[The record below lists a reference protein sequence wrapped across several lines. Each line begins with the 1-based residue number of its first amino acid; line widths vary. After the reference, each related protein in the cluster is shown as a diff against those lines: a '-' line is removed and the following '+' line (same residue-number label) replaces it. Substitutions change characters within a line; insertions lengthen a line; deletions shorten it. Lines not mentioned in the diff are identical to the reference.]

1 MVSSPASAP
10 ICGRSYVSSRAQF
23 QEHIEEARRLHLDPC
38 VIAYHLIGLPPLVEL
53 TRLLFA
59 GLRSDKLRAQTSAI
73 SFYQLLTE
81 PYRRGREDL
90 ALQAYK
96 YLSGQRGLEIVPVTG
111 AVARQAAEVQASLGG
126 THERSIQIATALRR
140 GVRAYVTDKTA
151 LRRVAGMEVISLG
164 DYVEG

>member
-1 MVSSPASAP
+1 
-10 ICGRSYVSSRAQF
+10 
-23 QEHIEEARRLHLDPC
+23 
-38 VIAYHLIGLPPLVEL
+38 VEL
-53 TRLLFA
+53 TRLLFE

-111 AVARQAAEVQASLGG
+111 AVARQAAEVQASVGG
-126 THERSIQIATALRR
+126 SHERSVQIATALLR

-151 LRRVAGMEVISLG
+151 LRRVGGMEVISLG
-164 DYVEG
+164 DYARG

>member
-1 MVSSPASAP
+1 
-10 ICGRSYVSSRAQF
+10 
-23 QEHIEEARRLHLDPC
+23 
-38 VIAYHLIGLPPLVEL
+38 VIGYHLIALPPFVEL

-59 GLRSDKLRAQTSAI
+59 GLRSGKLRAQTSAI

-90 ALQAYK
+90 ALRAYK
-96 YLSGQRGLEIVPVTG
+96 YVSGQRGLEIVPVTG
-111 AVARQAAEVQASLGG
+111 AVARQAAEVQASVGG
-126 THERSIQIATALRR
+126 SHERSIQIATALDR

-164 DYVEG
+164 DYTRG

>member
-1 MVSSPASAP
+1 MSSQT
-10 ICGRSYVSSRAQF
+10 QF
-23 QEHIEEARRLHLDPC
+23 QEHIEEAGRLHLDPC
-38 VIAYHLIGLPPLVEL
+38 VIGYHLIGLAPFVEL

-59 GLRSDKLRAQTSAI
+59 GLRSGKLRAQTSAI

-90 ALQAYK
+90 ALRAYK

-111 AVARQAAEVQASLGG
+111 AVARQAAEVQASVGG
-126 THERSIQIATALRR
+126 SHERSIQIATALGR

-164 DYVEG
+164 DYTRG

>member
-1 MVSSPASAP
+1 M
-10 ICGRSYVSSRAQF
+10 
-23 QEHIEEARRLHLDPC
+23 
-38 VIAYHLIGLPPLVEL
+38 IGLPPFVEL

-59 GLRSDKLRAQTSAI
+59 GLRSGKLRAQTSAI

-90 ALQAYK
+90 ALRAYK

-111 AVARQAAEVQASLGG
+111 AVARQAAEVQASVGG
-126 THERSIQIATALRR
+126 SHERSIQIATALGR

-164 DYVEG
+164 DYTRG

>member
-1 MVSSPASAP
+1 
-10 ICGRSYVSSRAQF
+10 VSSRTQF
-23 QEHIEEARRLHLDPC
+23 QEHIEEAGRLHLDPC
-38 VIAYHLIGLPPLVEL
+38 VIGYHLIGLPPFVEL

-59 GLRSDKLRAQTSAI
+59 GLRSGKLRAQTSAI

-90 ALQAYK
+90 ALRAYK

-111 AVARQAAEVQASLGG
+111 AVARQAAEVQASVGG
-126 THERSIQIATALRR
+126 SHERSIQIATALGR

-164 DYVEG
+164 DYTRG

>member
-1 MVSSPASAP
+1 
-10 ICGRSYVSSRAQF
+10 
-23 QEHIEEARRLHLDPC
+23 
-38 VIAYHLIGLPPLVEL
+38 LIGLPPFVGL

-59 GLRSDKLRAQTSAI
+59 GLRSGKLRAQTSAI

-90 ALQAYK
+90 ALRAYK
-96 YLSGQRGLEIVPVTG
+96 YVSGQRGLEIVPVTG
-111 AVARQAAEVQASLGG
+111 AVARQAAEVQASVGG
-126 THERSIQIATALRR
+126 SHERSIQIATALDR

-164 DYVEG
+164 DYTRG

>member
-1 MVSSPASAP
+1 
-10 ICGRSYVSSRAQF
+10 
-23 QEHIEEARRLHLDPC
+23 
-38 VIAYHLIGLPPLVEL
+38 LIGLPPFVEL

-59 GLRSDKLRAQTSAI
+59 GLRSGKLRAQTSAI

-90 ALQAYK
+90 ALRAYK

-111 AVARQAAEVQASLGG
+111 AVARQAAEVQASVGG
-126 THERSIQIATALRR
+126 SHERSIQIATALGR

-164 DYVEG
+164 DYTRG

>member
-1 MVSSPASAP
+1 
-10 ICGRSYVSSRAQF
+10 
-23 QEHIEEARRLHLDPC
+23 
-38 VIAYHLIGLPPLVEL
+38 LIGLPPFVEL

-59 GLRSDKLRAQTSAI
+59 GLRSGKLRAQTSAI

-90 ALQAYK
+90 ALRAYK

-111 AVARQAAEVQASLGG
+111 AVARQAAEVQASVGG
-126 THERSIQIATALRR
+126 SHERSIQIATALSR

-164 DYVEG
+164 DYTGG